1 MSNLEKEGRK
11 FHEVEFGSEEY
22 RQLLDLRFEE
32 LRKPLGME
40 WTVDELKADEDDRHF
55 GFFGGRELL
64 GTLVV
69 SELGGGVAKL
79 RQIAVTGARQGEGLG
94 RRLMDSVEE
103 RLALDGVEL
112 CELNARLTVAVF
124 YERTGYER
132 VGGTFE
138 EIGIP
143 HVKMRKRIKPGE

>member
-1 MSNLEKEGRK
+1 MSNLEKEGLK

-94 RRLMDSVEE
+94 LS
-103 RLALDGVEL
+103 L
-112 CELNARLTVAVF
+112 
-124 YERTGYER
+124 
-132 VGGTFE
+132 
-138 EIGIP
+138 IHI
-143 HVKMRKRIKPGE
+143 